1 MTSSRVSFQNVPER
15 LAVAALS
22 GLLAWWFSR
31 TAVHFWWAV
40 VPFAALTLGVVS
52 RHIWV
57 TWLTWGLATTGLT
70 ASLVVTLG
78 SSRSEMAFASMAL
91 TIVFAALTAG
101 TCALSTSREFPHHTT
116 SLIVWLAIASVVTG
130 EAETWT
136 VPAALAVLAGIAV
149 VASRQRSPDK
159 ASIHPLVPILAGLML
174 IALIAGASPV
184 GHSPIQRPLAA
195 LIQDV
200 LAPGTSVPAPRREE
214 IPATTPEESPG
225 VTVHYVAPLVL
236 LWMDTLTRVLLP
248 WAVPLVLGLM
258 TLLAGLIMLLLIT
271 RSTLS
276 HV

>member
-195 LIQDV
+195 L
-200 LAPGTSVPAPRREE
+200 
-214 IPATTPEESPG
+214 
-225 VTVHYVAPLVL
+225 
-236 LWMDTLTRVLLP
+236 
-248 WAVPLVLGLM
+248 
-258 TLLAGLIMLLLIT
+258 
-271 RSTLS
+271 
-276 HV
+276 